1 MMKCG
6 GYRVKTE
13 DEEKERNVTGEYQ
26 VSKREIEIY
35 M

>member
-1 MMKCG
+1 
-6 GYRVKTE
+6 VKTE